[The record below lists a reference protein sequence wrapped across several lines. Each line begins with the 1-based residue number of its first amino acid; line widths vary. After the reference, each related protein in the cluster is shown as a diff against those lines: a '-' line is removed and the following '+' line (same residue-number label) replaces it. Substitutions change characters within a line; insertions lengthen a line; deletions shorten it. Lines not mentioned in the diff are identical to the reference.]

1 MYSEL
6 ITCDPCVV
14 SPNVLLELYWL
25 YINALGGEYDL
36 VPLLPFPGE
45 NHVRVL
51 VLLTWSMA
59 QSSPPR
65 WREHHDNSLWLFS
78 NCPAG
83 RITTSAQHFKVLLI
97 PPGQAGPDS
106 HRFYIFM
113 WSLLAIFILGGRE
126 YSMPLE
132 YLFGSSQ
139 WKRKIWI
146 RTSQGSVV
154 IL

>member
-51 VLLTWSMA
+51 VLLT
-59 QSSPPR
+59 
-65 WREHHDNSLWLFS
+65 
-78 NCPAG
+78 
-83 RITTSAQHFKVLLI
+83 
-97 PPGQAGPDS
+97 
-106 HRFYIFM
+106 
-113 WSLLAIFILGGRE
+113 
-126 YSMPLE
+126 
-132 YLFGSSQ
+132 
-139 WKRKIWI
+139 
-146 RTSQGSVV
+146 
-154 IL
+154 